1 MKKTMMKKLLLSA
14 LLGALSVSAQ
24 AHYLWLE
31 PATGGAALYFGEMQN
46 GVTEKSPGTLDKMQ
60 AVRARAQT
68 GDTVSGVT
76 KGDHLFYALP
86 AAAGAA
92 NVVTVA
98 QDALPVRA
106 GHDDPRMSKSFLY
119 ARLGQ
124 GGATLPLD
132 LVLSGK
138 QVQVMLDGKPLPR
151 ARLTLY
157 SANGWQRE
165 LRADDTG
172 RVEIALPWT
181 GRYVLHVKHSLDAP
195 GEFEGKPYVVK
206 NLITTLS
213 LVQP

>member
-1 MKKTMMKKLLLSA
+1 MKKPVMKKLLLSA
-14 LLGALSVSAQ
+14 LLSALSMAAQ

-31 PATGGAALYFGEMQN
+31 PTSGGAALYFGEMQN
-46 GVTEKSPGTLDKMQ
+46 GVTERSPGTLDKMQ
-60 AVRARAQT
+60 TLRARAQT
-68 GDTVSGVT
+68 GDTATGVA

-86 AAAGAA
+86 AAAGA
-92 NVVTVA
+92 VTVA

-106 GHDDPRMSKSFLY
+106 GHDDPRMSKFFLY

-124 GGATLPLD
+124 GGAPLPLD

-172 RVEIALPWT
+172 RADITLPWT